1 MVFIAIL
8 RDVATGL
15 VLFTGGT
22 LYDLRIFQRLDAS
35 VAIFNNQ
42 YCFPS
47 GFPEHMPFGEFR
59 RRFDILAA
67 SQFRNKG
74 PVLDEKKVRAQAS
87 ISYFY
92 KYHLYTFNVK

>member
-1 MVFIAIL
+1 LQSL

-22 LYDLRIFQRLDAS
+22 LYDLRIFQRLDAY

-74 PVLDEKKVRAQAS
+74 PVLDERKVRAQAS
-87 ISYFY
+87 ISYFQ